1 MITGTG
7 YRENNTRP
15 DFRAGVVNHQL
26 RARGNVG
33 WGTEQLTEKKKSP
46 SIPGYCIKLKKMIVM
61 EKMDHILVVKL
72 DAFTTGM

>member
-7 YRENNTRP
+7 YRENNTRRP

-33 WGTEQLTEKKKSP
+33 WGTEKLTDKKKSVLEY
-46 SIPGYCIKLKKMIVM
+46 SKLLYKIQENDCNGKNGSYAYCQN
-61 EKMDHILVVKL
+61 
-72 DAFTTGM
+72 